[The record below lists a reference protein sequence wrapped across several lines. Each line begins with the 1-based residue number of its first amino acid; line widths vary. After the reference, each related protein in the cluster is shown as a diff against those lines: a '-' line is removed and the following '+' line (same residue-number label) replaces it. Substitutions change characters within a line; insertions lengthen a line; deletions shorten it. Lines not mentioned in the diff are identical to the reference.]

1 MLEFINDNLDIILN
15 IIYLMVTFFGLCF
28 SYYFKVRT
36 TLSEQINKA
45 INDAEDLD
53 AIGAEKLEA
62 ATNQVMEYV
71 PVVVKPFLPRN
82 VVKQLIQNS
91 FDIIEAYA
99 KKQTKEG

>member
-15 IIYLMVTFFGLCF
+15 IIYLTVTFLGLCF
-28 SYYFKVRT
+28 SYYFKVKT

-53 AIGAEKLEA
+53 VIGAEKLEA

-71 PVVVKPFLPRN
+71 PAVVKPFLPRN

-91 FDIIEAYA
+91 FDVIEAYA
-99 KKQTKEG
+99 KKQVK